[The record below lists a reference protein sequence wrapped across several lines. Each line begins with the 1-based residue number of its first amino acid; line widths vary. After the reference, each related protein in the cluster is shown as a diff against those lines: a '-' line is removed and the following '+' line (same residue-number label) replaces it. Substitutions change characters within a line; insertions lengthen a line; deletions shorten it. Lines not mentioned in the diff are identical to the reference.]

1 MPPAPI
7 PESGPALAIIIDDL
21 GPGPAAS
28 REAIELPVA
37 VTLSFL
43 PYADDLPML
52 TAAARARGH
61 EILVHLPME
70 PIGTEDP
77 GPNALLSRL
86 TPEEMLRRAVWA
98 FDRVP
103 GAVGMNNHMGSRLT
117 AQPAAM
123 RLVLEEARRHGL
135 FFVDSRTSPASIAYD
150 VAERLGMKATSRDV
164 FLDNDPES
172 RAVLDQLDAAER
184 LARRTGTAL
193 AIGHPHPST
202 MKVLANWLPAATSR
216 GLRIVSTSRLI
227 ALRSCGV
234 AMVLPVAACVSGGT
248 DCGPKPAC

>member
-1 MPPAPI
+1 MP
-7 PESGPALAIIIDDL
+7 EHGPALAIVIDDL
-21 GPGPAAS
+21 GPGVSAS
-28 REAIELPVA
+28 REAIELPVG

-70 PIGTEDP
+70 PIGTDDP

-86 TPEEMLRRAVWA
+86 TPDEMLRRAVWA

-123 RLVLEEARRHGL
+123 RLVLEEARRRGL
-135 FFVDSRTSPASIAYD
+135 LFVDSRTSPASIAYD
-150 VAERLGMKATSRDV
+150 VAEGLGMKATSRDI
-164 FLDNDPES
+164 FLDNDPGS
-172 RAVLDQLDAAER
+172 RAVLEQLDAAER

-193 AIGHPHPST
+193 AIGHPHPIT
-202 MKVLANWLPAATSR
+202 LKVLAGWLPGAMSR
-216 GLRIVSTSRLI
+216 GLRIVSTGRLI
-227 ALRSCGV
+227 ALRNCGV
-234 AMVLPVAACVSGGT
+234 AMVMPVAACVSGAA
-248 DCGPKPAC
+248 DCGPRPTC